1 MKPPGEDNSAISK
14 VFKGRVFSRQ
24 GKTNANEPLF
34 SEMPFCQKKLAVNER
49 VIGVVVVV
57 VVVDEVVGMEGW
69 LGW

>member
-1 MKPPGEDNSAISK
+1 M
-14 VFKGRVFSRQ
+14 FSRQ